1 MSWSPHDGA
10 ATGLRVARPRIPP
23 FRRARAIRLSL
34 TAVIITCTALVGA
47 CGGND
52 EPAVAVPNPPPVSQ
66 AAAEPAGATNSAGKA
81 NVSITDPA
89 ADAKVP
95 QKQLV
100 SGTAEAIPEDAELWV
115 FTRKGTKTHPQSS
128 VIKVK
133 DDGTWAQTA
142 YVGTADGTDPGT
154 KFDILVYQVPKSGSG
169 SISSYLKTA
178 EQTKK
183 YPGLAPPAGSEV
195 LAQVSVVKK

>member
-1 MSWSPHDGA
+1 MS
-10 ATGLRVARPRIPP
+10 
-23 FRRARAIRLSL
+23 LS
-34 TAVIITCTALVGA
+34 AVIITCTALVGA

-52 EPAVAVPNPPPVSQ
+52 KPAVAVPNPPPASQ
-66 AAAEPAGATNSAGKA
+66 AAAEPAAAESAGAADSAGAA

-89 ADAKVP
+89 VDAKVP

-100 SGTAEAIPEDAELWV
+100 SGTAKSVPEDAELWI
-115 FTRKGTKTHPQSS
+115 FTRKGTKTHPQSA

-154 KFDILVYQVPKSGSG
+154 KFDILVYQVSKSAGA
-169 SISSYLKTA
+169 SIASYLKTA
-178 EQTKK
+178 ERTKK